1 MKPELI
7 YSEIPEKYQFCKS
20 NENRNGYAW
29 ISLVRDIDNT
39 PKPRIE
45 TWIFANWEI
54 LEIVDFQVLWFKNEV
69 KDLLED
75 RFVLNSD
82 LEYLIEFIWEKGDR
96 FVGISDG
103 YNCSLV
109 YDSKGEPVTRSWKY
123 E

>member
-1 MKPELI
+1 MEPKLI
-7 YSEIPEKYQFCKS
+7 YSEIPENYQFCKL
-20 NENRNGYAW
+20 NENRNEYAW
-29 ISLVRDIDNT
+29 ISLVRDNDNM

-54 LEIVDFQVLWFKNEV
+54 LAIVNFQVLWFKNEI
-69 KDLLED
+69 KDLLGD
-75 RFVLNSD
+75 RFVLNSN
-82 LEYLIEFIWEKGDR
+82 LEYLIEFIWEKGDWS
-96 FVGISDG
+96 VGISDG